1 MAPLGESRLE
11 VSRTALLHNVAVL
24 RRQIPSTTKLC
35 AVVKANAYGH
45 DAGLVVDTLCNF
57 TGGGTEAPAV
67 DALAVA
73 TIPEALALPAVDVP
87 VMIFQPVENALIGE
101 GRKLVEEAIQRN
113 WILTLTSKSA
123 ADDLARV
130 ATVWNTR
137 ANVQVMIDTGMARAG
152 IGVARAAEL
161 LEKATSWPSLHLVG
175 TLTHFVESEVEG
187 SAVTAQQL
195 SDFKTLTE
203 SVEGKITRHAAN
215 SGGVFFV
222 PESHFDLVRPGISLY
237 GVDPTCKPHLDRKL
251 RLAGKWI
258 APLAGI
264 RDIPAG
270 TGVGYNHT
278 WKAERDTRIGLVPIG
293 YADGYPRILSNWG
306 TMIVNNRTA
315 PVIGNISMD
324 LITIDLRNCP
334 NAKIGDDVII
344 MEPDPLSPASVYR
357 MAELAHT
364 IPYEILTKIGNRVK
378 RVAVDPTEKV
388 SAAVGPA

>member
-1 MAPLGESRLE
+1 LGESRLE
-11 VSRTALLHNVAVL
+11 VSRTALLHNISLL
-24 RRQIPSTTKLC
+24 RRQIPTAAKLC

-45 DAGLVVDTLCNF
+45 DASIVADTLCNF
-57 TGGGTEAPAV
+57 TGAGAEAPAV

-73 TIPEALALPAVDVP
+73 TIPEALALPHVDVP
-87 VMIFQPVENALIGE
+87 IMVFQPVENALIGE
-101 GRKLVEEAIQRN
+101 GRKLIEEALSRN
-113 WILTLTSKSA
+113 LILTLTSKSA

-130 ATVWNTR
+130 ATVWNVR
-137 ANVQVMIDTGMARAG
+137 ASVQVMIDTGMARAG
-152 IGVARAAEL
+152 VGVGRASEL
-161 LEKATSWPSLHLVG
+161 LEKATSWPSLRLVG
-175 TLTHFVESEVEG
+175 VLTHFVESEVPD
-187 SAVTAQQL
+187 SPVTQQQL
-195 SDFKTLTE
+195 ADFMALTKDFA
-203 SVEGKITRHAAN
+203 GKITRHAAN

-222 PESHFDLVRPGISLY
+222 PDAHFDLVRPGISVY
-237 GVDPTCKPHLDRKL
+237 GVDPTCKPDLDRKL

-306 TMIVNNRTA
+306 TMIVNNQTA

-324 LITIDLRNCP
+324 LITIDLRSCP

-344 MEPDPLSPASVYR
+344 MDTDPLSPASVYR

-364 IPYEILTKIGNRVK
+364 IPYEIFTKIGNRVK
-378 RVAVDPTEKV
+378 RLAVDPTEP
-388 SAAVGPA
+388 APAVK